1 MTELNHTTAKIKG
14 EDDKGEEQMPKLY
27 TAKIYDSLRIHKAMP
42 DAVQIC
48 IQRRP
53 WRYIRKA
60 AEVIKFPA
68 LGPPADL
75 HKETREF
82 LARLEII
89 GATESEVVDFQTR
102 YAARYLSH
110 ILVGSDRMSEK
121 DELMEIRRY
130 LFGLKRDVIL
140 ECSCD
145 ARAFCHRLLLYH
157 LLISWY
163 GEEYAGGEL
172 ELKETEK
179 K

>member
-1 MTELNHTTAKIKG
+1 MA
-14 EDDKGEEQMPKLY
+14 KLY

-53 WRYIRKA
+53 WRWIRKDA
-60 AEVIKFPA
+60 GVIKSPA
-68 LGPPADL
+68 LGPPLDL
-75 HKETREF
+75 HKDTREF
-82 LARLEII
+82 LKRFQSWEGVA
-89 GATESEVVDFQTR
+89 ESEVVDFQTR

-110 ILVGSDRMSEK
+110 ILVGSDDDRPLDE

-140 ECSCD
+140 ECSCN
-145 ARAFCHRLLLYH
+145 AGQFCHRLLLYH
-157 LLISWY
+157 LLIGWY

-172 ELKETEK
+172 ELKEEEK
-179 K
+179 NE